1 MANLEI
7 GTEKA
12 VEAGIKAG
20 SAPGPWD
27 RNRPGHWVSRSLL
40 LCLPGSVTHKRGAKW
55 TQEKAGLGSLLGR
68 KTEQCKAP
76 MLVPSVPSPCL
87 VFRELVTTCCY
98 AGGLLNICSL

>member
-12 VEAGIKAG
+12 VEAGIRAG
-20 SAPGPWD
+20 IAPGPWD

-55 TQEKAGLGSLLGR
+55 THEKAGLGSLLGR
-68 KTEQCKAP
+68 KTSVRPQCRYLLSPHPALSLEDLLP
-76 MLVPSVPSPCL
+76 LAAMLGI
-87 VFRELVTTCCY
+87 Y
-98 AGGLLNICSL
+98 